1 MTEIRVVDVAAQAR
15 EAFGSHAE
23 AIAGRPLPEHD
34 FRFEAVTATGAQVTF
49 HAGATAEHIATYLK
63 ERDDED
69 VTTPQHAR

>member
-23 AIAGRPLPEHD
+23 AICGRIPEHD
-34 FRFEAVTATGAQVTF
+34 FRFEVVTASGAQVTF
-49 HAGATAEHIATYLK
+49 HAEATAEHIATYLK

-69 VTTPQHAR
+69 VTARTQRAQ